1 LGHRLQRILTTIATN
16 PHTPIGDID
25 ILDDTE
31 RERMAAAAEPVSVE
45 PPTATAGTA
54 LTQAL
59 AAAVEDDPDGPAV
72 VSGESALSYQD
83 LDARSSRLA
92 RVLIA
97 RGCGP
102 GAGVAVRLDRGIDA
116 VVATWAVLKTGA
128 AVVPADALD
137 ALPPHGLEVKTGLTA
152 GGAFPTATV
161 DWLALDDPAVIAEI
175 AAESPRPV
183 TYAHRIRPLRGS
195 DPAFAGQQVLSYD
208 DLAAAAARLRTRTE
222 LTFESRTFQ
231 HGSPQSPAALIEVVA
246 AGSVGA
252 SVVLVDDVDGAL
264 TESLADEWVTHL
276 VTDRTGLDT
285 LDPTA
290 LEDLHAVVLDNGV
303 GAVPAGPWAEVA
315 AIVELTELLG
325 SE

>member
-1 LGHRLQRILTTIATN
+1 
-16 PHTPIGDID
+16 
-25 ILDDTE
+25 
-31 RERMAAAAEPVSVE
+31 RMAAAAEPVSVE
-45 PPTATAGTA
+45 APTATAGTA

-72 VSGESALSYQD
+72 VSGENALTYQD

-102 GAGVAVRLDRGIDA
+102 GAGVALRLDRGVEA

-128 AVVPADALD
+128 AVVPTDT
-137 ALPPHGLEVKTGLTA
+137 ALPAHLETKIGLTL
-152 GGAFPTATV
+152 GDPPTSTL
-161 DWLALDDPAVIAEI
+161 DWLALDDPAMIAEI
-175 AAESPRPV
+175 DAESPRPV
-183 TYAHRIRPLRGS
+183 TYAHRTRALRGT
-195 DPAFAGQQVLSYD
+195 DPAFVGDQTLSYD
-208 DLAAAAARLRTRTE
+208 DLAAAAGRLRARTE

-246 AGSVGA
+246 AGSAGA
-252 SVVLVDDVDGAL
+252 SVVLVDADGAL

-276 VTDRTGLDT
+276 VTDRNGLAA

-303 GAVPAGPWAEVA
+303 GAVPAGPWTDVA

-325 SE
+325 SA

>member
-1 LGHRLQRILTTIATN
+1 LAHRLQRILTTIATN

-31 RERMAAAAEPVSVE
+31 RERMAVAAEPVSVE
-45 PPTATAGTA
+45 APTATAGTA

-72 VSGESALSYQD
+72 VSGESALSYQE

-92 RVLIA
+92 RALIA

-102 GAGVAVRLDRGIDA
+102 GAGVAVRLDRGVEA

-128 AVVPADALD
+128 AVVPADALG
-137 ALPPHGLEVKTGLTA
+137 ALLPHGLEVKTGLTA
-152 GGAFPTATV
+152 GGAHPTATV

-183 TYAHRIRPLRGS
+183 TYAHRIRALRGS

-208 DLAAAAARLRTRTE
+208 DLAAAAGRLRSRTE

-252 SVVLVDDVDGAL
+252 SVVLVDVDGAL

-303 GAVPAGPWAEVA
+303 GAVPAGPWTEVA

>member
-31 RERMAAAAEPVSVE
+31 REMGRAATVATPSPSAA
-45 PPTATAGTA
+45 ATAGTT

-59 AAAVEDDPDGPAV
+59 VAAVEDDPDAPAIL
-72 VSGESALSYQD
+72 SDDELSYHD
-83 LDARSSRLA
+83 LETRSSRLA

-102 GAGVAVRLDRGIDA
+102 GAGVALRLDRGIQA

-128 AVVPADALD
+128 AVVPVPTDDA
-137 ALPPHGLEVKTGLTA
+137 ALPDHLEIKTGLTA

-161 DWLALDDPAVIAEI
+161 DWLALDDPALTAEI

-183 TYAHRIRPLRGS
+183 TYAHRTRPLRGS

-208 DLAAAAARLRTRTE
+208 DLAAAAARLRDRDE
-222 LTFESRTFQ
+222 LTYESEIPYRDEARSSE
-231 HGSPQSPAALIEVVA
+231 GVIALVA
-246 AGSVGA
+246 AGMVGA
-252 SVVLVDDVDGAL
+252 
-264 TESLADEWVTHL
+264 
-276 VTDRTGLDT
+276 
-285 LDPTA
+285 
-290 LEDLHAVVLDNGV
+290 AVVLD
-303 GAVPAGPWAEVA
+303 AEGEV
-315 AIVELTELLG
+315 LTGEDVTG
-325 SE
+325 